1 MLHVIN
7 YGAEIMTKE
16 CHPEYLAKVAQ
27 LSPEETERLLS
38 RMTGKL
44 PRRLERNKLTYEEAL
59 ALQLELEDEQL
70 AEWCEKMQ
78 SLRDKEAEK
87 IKVKPVEK
95 VVSEPEPFKRIA
107 KQKLEINDKATSKAK
122 SKSLAKAELN
132 K

>member
-1 MLHVIN
+1 
-7 YGAEIMTKE
+7 
-16 CHPEYLAKVAQ
+16 
-27 LSPEETERLLS
+27 
-38 RMTGKL
+38 MTGKL